1 MKPDSDKRRLF
12 MVSAADTTDA
22 LIRVLNV
29 VAVQQARLRR
39 VEAAQT
45 AEGLTISL
53 ETDDEGDDRADLLA
67 SRLGACLAV
76 RGVGFG
82 WRM

>member
-1 MKPDSDKRRLF
+1 MKPESDKRRLF
-12 MVSAADTTDA
+12 MISAADTNDA
-22 LIRVLNV
+22 LLRVLNV
-29 VAVQQARLRR
+29 VSVQQARLRR
-39 VEAAQT
+39 VEAST
-45 AEGLTISL
+45 TGEGLTIAL
-53 ETDDEGDDRADLLA
+53 ETDDEGDERADLLA